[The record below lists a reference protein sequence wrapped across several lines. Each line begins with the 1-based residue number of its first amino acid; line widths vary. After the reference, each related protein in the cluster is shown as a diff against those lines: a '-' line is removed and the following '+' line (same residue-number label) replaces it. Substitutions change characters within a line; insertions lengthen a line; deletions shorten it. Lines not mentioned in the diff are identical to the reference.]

1 MNANCKREQAPAFW
15 LRTMSER
22 FRRRLTFHGVGV
34 GPEDFCLLEHLCDV
48 VNVRT
53 PLEHLSKDKTKHIC
67 ICINRLLLC
76 RFEKTCNSKYRV
88 FDP

>member
-15 LRTMSER
+15 LRTMRER

-48 VNVRT
+48 ANV
-53 PLEHLSKDKTKHIC
+53 SAQHISNKSC
-67 ICINRLLLC
+67 TR
-76 RFEKTCNSKYRV
+76 
-88 FDP
+88 